1 MEMEMEKKLSLIKE
15 NKDAA
20 VAAINSYLDRV
31 YDLTDKYFNEDLSLK
46 EGLTPDE
53 KVEKFIRELRS
64 DCVKYESVRQKLIN
78 SDFNLS
84 LYEIN
89 LIGLSFIYVAQTWK
103 KQIEML
109 TKAKSEAENIVQSLL
124 AKKES

>member
-1 MEMEMEKKLSLIKE
+1 MEKKLSLIKE

-20 VAAINSYLDRV
+20 VAAINSYLDKV

-89 LIGLSFIYVAQTWK
+89 LIGLSFMYVAEIWK
-103 KQIEML
+103 QQIEML

>member
-1 MEMEMEKKLSLIKE
+1 MEKKLSLIKE
-15 NKDAA
+15 NRDAA
-20 VAAINSYLDRV
+20 IAAINSYLDRV

-89 LIGLSFIYVAQTWK
+89 LIGLSFMYVSQTWK
-103 KQIEML
+103 QQIEML

>member
-1 MEMEMEKKLSLIKE
+1 MEKKLSLIKE

-78 SDFNLS
+78 SDFNLT

-89 LIGLSFIYVAQTWK
+89 LIGLSFMYVAQTWK

-124 AKKES
+124 AKKRKLKN

>member
-1 MEMEMEKKLSLIKE
+1 MEKKLSLIKE

-89 LIGLSFIYVAQTWK
+89 LVGLSFMYVAQIWK
-103 KQIEML
+103 QQIEML

>member
-1 MEMEMEKKLSLIKE
+1 MEKKLSLIKE

-31 YDLTDKYFNEDLSLK
+31 YDLTDKYFNKDLSLK

-89 LIGLSFIYVAQTWK
+89 LIGLSFMYVAQTWK

>member
-1 MEMEMEKKLSLIKE
+1 MEKKLSLIKE

-53 KVEKFIRELRS
+53 KVERFIRELRS

-89 LIGLSFIYVAQTWK
+89 LVGLSFMYVAQIWK
-103 KQIEML
+103 QQIEML

>member
-1 MEMEMEKKLSLIKE
+1 MEKKLSLIKE

-20 VAAINSYLDRV
+20 IAAINSYLDRV

-89 LIGLSFIYVAQTWK
+89 LVGLSFMYVVQTWK

>member
-1 MEMEMEKKLSLIKE
+1 MEKKLSLIKE

-20 VAAINSYLDRV
+20 IAAINSYLDRV

-89 LIGLSFIYVAQTWK
+89 LIGLSFMYVAQTWK

>member
-1 MEMEMEKKLSLIKE
+1 MEKKLSLIKE

-78 SDFNLS
+78 SDFKLS

-89 LIGLSFIYVAQTWK
+89 LVGLSFMYVAQTWK
-103 KQIEML
+103 QQIEML

>member
-1 MEMEMEKKLSLIKE
+1 MEKKLSLIKE

-89 LIGLSFIYVAQTWK
+89 LIGLSFMYVAQTWK